1 MPLSKERT
9 VSFTGLIGSMSMLML
24 MLVSIVSCSG
34 MSREL
39 RLRDAARE
47 ETRRGTIDKCVNQ
60 GGDWIEDRCVLREP

>member
-1 MPLSKERT
+1 MPSPKERT

-47 ETRRGTIDKCVNQ
+47 EIRRGMIEKCVNE
-60 GGDWIEDRCVLREP
+60 GGDWIEDRCVLRNP